1 MLTKTG
7 MFVKKQGFDWFCVLL
22 LLGKVIFATYEWRGP
37 T

>member
-1 MLTKTG
+1 MLAKTG
-7 MFVKKQGFDWFCVLL
+7 MFVKKGGFDWLL